1 MVRRCSLFEVPSMTA
16 DAFRREPE
24 TVELS
29 HGPHLVTR
37 IAIHHSVCA
46 DQRKPIL
53 VLIDVV
59 DRDLPAVGVVA
70 QLAFSPVLPPM
81 KVRVA
86 VLTLVW
92 SVGEFEVGMA
102 VAAGDGSMATAKGE
116 SRLCMIKLD
125 PVRNHLP
132 IRGGVTGSAR

>member
-1 MVRRCSLFEVPSMTA
+1 MVWRRSLFEVPGMTT
-16 DAFRREPE
+16 DALRREPE

-59 DRDLPAVGVVA
+59 DRNLPAVGVVA
-70 QLAFSPVLPPM
+70 
-81 KVRVA
+81 
-86 VLTLVW
+86 
-92 SVGEFEVGMA
+92 
-102 VAAGDGSMATAKGE
+102 
-116 SRLCMIKLD
+116 
-125 PVRNHLP
+125 
-132 IRGGVTGSAR
+132 